1 MTDNLQNNILNEYD
15 NCLLTLQRL
24 EKKVKELLQ
33 DLLEPNKANIHT
45 ISSRRK
51 SKDSLINKIE
61 RKNKYSYL
69 RDITDIVGFRVITLF
84 SDTVDEVAKIIESQF
99 NINHQNSI
107 AQRKA
112 LDSNIFCYISLPYVA
127 SCYPL

>member
-33 DLLEPNKANIHT
+33 DFLEPNKANIHT

-84 SDTVDEVAKIIESQF
+84 SDTVNEVAKIIESQF

-107 AQRKA
+107 DQRKA
-112 LDSNIFCYISLPYVA
+112 LDSNRFCYVSLHYVA